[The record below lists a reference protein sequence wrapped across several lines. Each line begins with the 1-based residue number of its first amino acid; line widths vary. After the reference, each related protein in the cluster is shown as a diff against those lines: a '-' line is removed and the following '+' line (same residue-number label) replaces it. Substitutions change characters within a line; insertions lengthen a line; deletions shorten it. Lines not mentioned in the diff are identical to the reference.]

1 MEPSITLFLAA
12 IVVGL
17 GFALG
22 TALMNGLIG
31 LVKR

>member
-12 IVVGL
+12 VVAGL

-22 TALMNGLIG
+22 TAAMNGLIG
-31 LVKR
+31 MLKR